1 VGKEVGRIEILAI
14 DRVPEERGESM
25 RKYWQLEVKGAE
37 ASIFIYGDIVS
48 EPWKWYE
55 SDVTSHD
62 LVKEIEGLDVDVI
75 HCYINSY
82 GGEVAEG
89 LAIYN
94 ALKRHK
100 AKVKTYCDGFACSA
114 ASVVF
119 MAGDERIMSASSLLM
134 IHNAWMW
141 AVGDPDELRKQADD
155 LEIINE
161 ASNNAYLEHV
171 NISKDKLQEMLDKE
185 TWLTATEALE
195 MGFCTAVVNDPA
207 AKKAANQSA
216 RAKIVQMILE
226 NRDAERQAKTSEL
239 VRPALEIL
247 KELVVP
253 LEEFNKLPLAEVVNI
268 MQNLKSEP
276 APDPEPQDPENKGLF
291 TFLEA
296 LASKLSEGD
305 EEK

>member
-1 VGKEVGRIEILAI
+1 MGKEVGRIEILAI

-55 SDVTSHD
+55 SDVTSYD

-119 MAGDERIMSASSLLM
+119 MAGDERIMSASSMLM

-141 AVGDPDELRKQADD
+141 AAGDANELRKEADD
-155 LEIINE
+155 LEKINE
-161 ASNNAYLEHV
+161 ASSNAYLEHI
-171 NISKDKLQEMLDKE
+171 NISKEQLQEMLDKE
-185 TWLTATEALE
+185 TWLTAQEALD
-195 MGFCTAVVNDPA
+195 MGFCTTVVTDR
-207 AKKAANQSA
+207 KKAANQSA
-216 RAKIVQMILE
+216 RMKIVQLILE
-226 NRDAERQAKTSEL
+226 RRDGVKEPRVSEDML
-239 VRPALEIL
+239 KALEDRL
-247 KELVVP
+247 
-253 LEEFNKLPLAEVVNI
+253 
-268 MQNLKSEP
+268 MQRIAQQQQDNPASDEP
-276 APDPEPQDPENKGLF
+276 KQGDPEPDGKGLF
-291 TFLEA
+291 NFLEA

>member
-1 VGKEVGRIEILAI
+1 MGKEVGRIEILAI

-48 EPWKWYE
+48 EPWKWCE
-55 SDVTSHD
+55 SDVTSYD

-119 MAGDERIMSASSLLM
+119 MAGDERIMSASSMLM

-141 AVGDPDELRKQADD
+141 AAGDANELRKQADD
-155 LEIINE
+155 LEKINE
-161 ASNNAYLEHV
+161 ASSNAYLEHI
-171 NISKDKLQEMLDKE
+171 NISKEQLQEMLDKE
-185 TWLTATEALE
+185 TWLTAQEALD
-195 MGFCTAVVNDPA
+195 MGFCTTVVNDR
-207 AKKAANQSA
+207 KKAANQSA
-216 RAKIVQMILE
+216 RMKIVQLILE
-226 NRDAERQAKTSEL
+226 RRDGVKEPRVSEDML
-239 VRPALEIL
+239 KALEDRLIQRIAQRQQDN
-247 KELVVP
+247 P
-253 LEEFNKLPLAEVVNI
+253 A
-268 MQNLKSEP
+268 SDEP
-276 APDPEPQDPENKGLF
+276 KQEDPEPDSKGLF
-291 TFLEA
+291 NFLEA

>member
-1 VGKEVGRIEILAI
+1 MVKGVSRIEALAI
-14 DRVPEERGESM
+14 DRPLNERGESM

-55 SDVTSHD
+55 SDVTSYD
-62 LVKEIEGLDVDVI
+62 LVKEIEGLDVDAI

-141 AVGDPDELRKQADD
+141 AAGDANELRKQADD

-171 NISKDKLQEMLDKE
+171 NISKEQLQEMLDKE
-185 TWLTATEALE
+185 TWLTAQEAFD
-195 MGFCTAVVNDPA
+195 MGFCTTVVNDSA
-207 AKKAANQSA
+207 SKKAANQSA
-216 RAKIVQMILE
+216 RMKIVQLILE
-226 NRDAERQAKTSEL
+226 RRDGAKEPQVTLSEDML
-239 VRPALEIL
+239 KVLEDRLMQRIVQQQQNNSASDEPKQGDPEPDGKGLFNFLAALADRIL
-247 KELVVP
+247 KE
-253 LEEFNKLPLAEVVNI
+253 
-268 MQNLKSEP
+268 
-276 APDPEPQDPENKGLF
+276 
-291 TFLEA
+291 
-296 LASKLSEGD
+296 D
-305 EEK
+305 E

>member
-1 VGKEVGRIEILAI
+1 MGKEVGRIEILAI

-55 SDVTSHD
+55 SDVTSYD

-119 MAGDERIMSASSLLM
+119 MAGDERIMSASSMLM

-141 AVGDPDELRKQADD
+141 AAGDADELRKQADD
-155 LEIINE
+155 LEKINE
-161 ASNNAYLEHV
+161 ASNNAYLEHI
-171 NISKDKLQEMLDKE
+171 NISKEQLQEMLDKE
-185 TWLTATEALE
+185 TWLTAQEALD
-195 MGFCTAVVNDPA
+195 MGFCTTVVNDPA
-207 AKKAANQSA
+207 SKKAANQSA
-216 RAKIVQMILE
+216 RMKIVQLILE
-226 NRDAERQAKTSEL
+226 RRDGVKEPRAALSEDML
-239 VRPALEIL
+239 KALEDRL
-247 KELVVP
+247 
-253 LEEFNKLPLAEVVNI
+253 
-268 MQNLKSEP
+268 MQRIAQQQQDNPASDEP
-276 APDPEPQDPENKGLF
+276 KQGDPEPDGKGLF
-291 TFLEA
+291 NFLEA
-296 LASKLSEGD
+296 LASKLNQDKGD
-305 EEK
+305 D

>member
-1 VGKEVGRIEILAI
+1 VSRIEPLVI
-14 DRVPEERGESM
+14 DRTLNERGESM

-55 SDVTSHD
+55 SDVTSYD

-119 MAGDERIMSASSLLM
+119 MAGDERTMSASSMLM

-141 AVGDPDELRKQADD
+141 AAGDANELRKQADD
-155 LEIINE
+155 LEKINE
-161 ASNNAYLEHV
+161 ASNNVYLEHI
-171 NISKDKLQEMLDKE
+171 NISKEQLQEMLDKE
-185 TWLTATEALE
+185 TWLTAQEALD
-195 MGFCTAVVNDPA
+195 MGFCTTVVNDR
-207 AKKAANQSA
+207 KKAANQSA
-216 RAKIVQMILE
+216 RMKIVQLILE
-226 NRDAERQAKTSEL
+226 RRDSVKEPRAALSEDML
-239 VRPALEIL
+239 KALEDRLIQRI
-247 KELVVP
+247 
-253 LEEFNKLPLAEVVNI
+253 AQRQ
-268 MQNLKSEP
+268 QNDPASDEP
-276 APDPEPQDPENKGLF
+276 KQEDPEPDSKGLF
-291 TFLEA
+291 NFLEA
-296 LASKLSEGD
+296 LALKLSEGD

>member
-55 SDVTSHD
+55 SDVTSYD

-119 MAGDERIMSASSLLM
+119 MAGDERIMSASSMLM

-141 AVGDPDELRKQADD
+141 AAGDANELRKQADD
-155 LEIINE
+155 LEKINE
-161 ASNNAYLEHV
+161 ASNNAYLEHI
-171 NISKDKLQEMLDKE
+171 NISKEQLQEMLDKE
-185 TWLTATEALE
+185 TWLTAQEALD
-195 MGFCTAVVNDPA
+195 MGFCTTVVNDR
-207 AKKAANQSA
+207 KKAANQSA
-216 RAKIVQMILE
+216 RMKIVQLILE
-226 NRDAERQAKTSEL
+226 RRDGVKEPRAALSEDML
-239 VRPALEIL
+239 KALEDRL
-247 KELVVP
+247 
-253 LEEFNKLPLAEVVNI
+253 
-268 MQNLKSEP
+268 MQRIAQQQQDNPASDEP
-276 APDPEPQDPENKGLF
+276 KQGDPEPDGKGLF
-291 TFLEA
+291 NFLEA

>member
-1 VGKEVGRIEILAI
+1 MGKEVGRIEILAI

-55 SDVTSHD
+55 SDVTSYD

-119 MAGDERIMSASSLLM
+119 MAGDERIMSASSMLM

-141 AVGDPDELRKQADD
+141 AAGDANELRKQADD
-155 LEIINE
+155 LEKINE
-161 ASNNAYLEHV
+161 ASNNAYLEHI
-171 NISKDKLQEMLDKE
+171 NISKEQLQEMLDKE
-185 TWLTATEALE
+185 TWLTAQEALD
-195 MGFCTAVVNDPA
+195 MGFCTTVVNDR
-207 AKKAANQSA
+207 KKAANQSA
-216 RAKIVQMILE
+216 RMKIVQLILE
-226 NRDAERQAKTSEL
+226 RRDGVKEPRVSEDML
-239 VRPALEIL
+239 KALEDRL
-247 KELVVP
+247 
-253 LEEFNKLPLAEVVNI
+253 
-268 MQNLKSEP
+268 MQRIAQQQQDNPASDEP
-276 APDPEPQDPENKGLF
+276 KQGDPEPDGKGLF

-296 LASKLSEGD
+296 LASKLDQDKGD
-305 EEK
+305 D

>member
-1 VGKEVGRIEILAI
+1 MGKEVGRIEILAI

-62 LVKEIEGLDVDVI
+62 LVKEIEGLDVDAI

-119 MAGDERIMSASSLLM
+119 MAGDERIMSASSMLM

-141 AVGDPDELRKQADD
+141 VAGDANELRKEADD
-155 LEIINE
+155 LEKINE
-161 ASNNAYLEHV
+161 ASSNVYLEHI
-171 NISKDKLQEMLDKE
+171 NISKEQLQEMLDKE
-185 TWLTATEALE
+185 TWLTAQEALD
-195 MGFCTAVVNDPA
+195 MGFCTTVVNDR
-207 AKKAANQSA
+207 KKAANQSA
-216 RAKIVQMILE
+216 RMKIVQLILE
-226 NRDAERQAKTSEL
+226 RRDGVKEPRVSEDML
-239 VRPALEIL
+239 KALEDRL
-247 KELVVP
+247 
-253 LEEFNKLPLAEVVNI
+253 
-268 MQNLKSEP
+268 MQRIAQQQQDNPASDEP
-276 APDPEPQDPENKGLF
+276 KQGDPEPDGKGLF
-291 TFLEA
+291 NFLEA

>member
-1 VGKEVGRIEILAI
+1 MGKEVGRIEILAI

-37 ASIFIYGDIVS
+37 ASIFIYGDIVP
-48 EPWKWYE
+48 EPWKWYK

-141 AVGDPDELRKQADD
+141 AAGDANELRKQADD
-155 LEIINE
+155 LEKINE
-161 ASNNAYLEHV
+161 ASNNAYLEHI
-171 NISKDKLQEMLDKE
+171 NISKEQLQEMLDKE
-185 TWLTATEALE
+185 TWLTAQEALD
-195 MGFCTAVVNDPA
+195 MGFCTTVVNDR
-207 AKKAANQSA
+207 KKAANQSA
-216 RAKIVQMILE
+216 RMKIVQLILE
-226 NRDAERQAKTSEL
+226 RRDGVKEPRAALSEDML
-239 VRPALEIL
+239 KALEDRL
-247 KELVVP
+247 
-253 LEEFNKLPLAEVVNI
+253 
-268 MQNLKSEP
+268 MQRIAQQKQDNPASDEP
-276 APDPEPQDPENKGLF
+276 KQGDPEPDGKGLF
-291 TFLEA
+291 SFLEA
-296 LASKLSEGD
+296 LASKLNEGD
-305 EEK
+305 EEN

>member
-1 VGKEVGRIEILAI
+1 MSRIEPLVI
-14 DRVPEERGESM
+14 DRTLNERGESM

-55 SDVTSHD
+55 SDVTSYD

-119 MAGDERIMSASSLLM
+119 MAGDERIMSASSMLM

-141 AVGDPDELRKQADD
+141 AAGDANELRKQADD
-155 LEIINE
+155 LEKINE
-161 ASNNAYLEHV
+161 ASNNVYLEHI
-171 NISKDKLQEMLDKE
+171 NISKEQLQEMLDKE
-185 TWLTATEALE
+185 TWLTAQEALD
-195 MGFCTAVVNDPA
+195 MGFCTTVVNDPA
-207 AKKAANQSA
+207 GKKAANQSA
-216 RAKIVQMILE
+216 RMKIVQLILE
-226 NRDAERQAKTSEL
+226 RRDGVKEPRAALSEDML
-239 VRPALEIL
+239 KALEDRLIQRIAQRQQDN
-247 KELVVP
+247 P
-253 LEEFNKLPLAEVVNI
+253 A
-268 MQNLKSEP
+268 SDEP
-276 APDPEPQDPENKGLF
+276 KQEDPEPDSKGLF
-291 TFLEA
+291 NFLEA
-296 LASKLSEGD
+296 LALKLSEGD

>member
-119 MAGDERIMSASSLLM
+119 MAGDERIMSASSMLM

-141 AVGDPDELRKQADD
+141 AAGDANELRKEADD
-155 LEIINE
+155 LEKINE
-161 ASNNAYLEHV
+161 ASSNAYLEHI
-171 NISKDKLQEMLDKE
+171 NISKEQLQEMLDKE
-185 TWLTATEALE
+185 TWLTAQEALD
-195 MGFCTAVVNDPA
+195 MGFCTTVVNDPA
-207 AKKAANQSA
+207 GKKAANQSA
-216 RAKIVQMILE
+216 RMKIVQLILE
-226 NRDAERQAKTSEL
+226 RRDGVKEPRAALSEDML
-239 VRPALEIL
+239 KALEDRLMQRIAQQQQDNPASDEPKQGDPEPDGKGLFNFLAALADHIL
-247 KELVVP
+247 KE
-253 LEEFNKLPLAEVVNI
+253 
-268 MQNLKSEP
+268 
-276 APDPEPQDPENKGLF
+276 
-291 TFLEA
+291 
-296 LASKLSEGD
+296 D
-305 EEK
+305 E

>member
-1 VGKEVGRIEILAI
+1 MGKEVGRIEILAI

-25 RKYWQLEVKGAE
+25 RKYWQLEVKGSE

-119 MAGDERIMSASSLLM
+119 MAGDERIMSASSMLM

-141 AVGDPDELRKQADD
+141 AAGDANELRKQADD
-155 LEIINE
+155 LEKINE
-161 ASNNAYLEHV
+161 ASNNAYLEHI
-171 NISKDKLQEMLDKE
+171 NISKEQLQEMLDKE
-185 TWLTATEALE
+185 TWLTAQEALD
-195 MGFCTAVVNDPA
+195 MGFCTTVVTDR
-207 AKKAANQSA
+207 KKAANQSA
-216 RAKIVQMILE
+216 RMKIVQLILE
-226 NRDAERQAKTSEL
+226 RRDGVKEPRAALSEDML
-239 VRPALEIL
+239 KALEDRL
-247 KELVVP
+247 
-253 LEEFNKLPLAEVVNI
+253 
-268 MQNLKSEP
+268 MQRIAQQQQDNPASDEP
-276 APDPEPQDPENKGLF
+276 KQGDPEPDGKGLF
-291 TFLEA
+291 NFLEA

>member
-1 VGKEVGRIEILAI
+1 MSRIEPLVINRTLN
-14 DRVPEERGESM
+14 ERGESM
-25 RKYWQLEVKGAE
+25 RKYWQLEVKGPE

-48 EPWKWYE
+48 ESWKWYE

-155 LEIINE
+155 LGIINE

-171 NISKDKLQEMLDKE
+171 NISKEQLQEMLDKE
-185 TWLTATEALE
+185 TWLTAQEALD
-195 MGFCTAVVNDPA
+195 MGFCTTVVNDSA
-207 AKKAANQSA
+207 SKKAANQSA
-216 RAKIVQMILE
+216 RMKIVQLILE
-226 NRDAERQAKTSEL
+226 RRDGIKEPQVTLSEDML
-239 VRPALEIL
+239 KALEDRL
-247 KELVVP
+247 
-253 LEEFNKLPLAEVVNI
+253 
-268 MQNLKSEP
+268 MQRIVQQQQNNSASDEP
-276 APDPEPQDPENKGLF
+276 KQGDPEPDGKGLF
-291 TFLEA
+291 NFLEA

>member
-1 VGKEVGRIEILAI
+1 MGKEVGRIEILAI
-14 DRVPEERGESM
+14 DRIPEERGESM
-25 RKYWQLEVKGAE
+25 RKYWQLEVKGPE

-100 AKVKTYCDGFACSA
+100 AKVRTYCDGFACSA

-119 MAGDERIMSASSLLM
+119 MAGDERIMSASSMLM

-141 AVGDPDELRKQADD
+141 AAGDANELRKQADD
-155 LEIINE
+155 LEKINE
-161 ASNNAYLEHV
+161 ASNNAYLEHI
-171 NISKDKLQEMLDKE
+171 NISKEQLQEMLDKE
-185 TWLTATEALE
+185 TWLTAQEALD
-195 MGFCTAVVNDPA
+195 MGFCTTVVNDPA
-207 AKKAANQSA
+207 SKKAANQSA
-216 RAKIVQMILE
+216 RMKIVQLILE
-226 NRDAERQAKTSEL
+226 RRDGVKEPRVSEDML
-239 VRPALEIL
+239 KALEDRL
-247 KELVVP
+247 
-253 LEEFNKLPLAEVVNI
+253 
-268 MQNLKSEP
+268 MQRIAQQQQDNPASDEP
-276 APDPEPQDPENKGLF
+276 KQGDPEPDGKGLF
-291 TFLEA
+291 NFLEA

>member
-1 VGKEVGRIEILAI
+1 
-14 DRVPEERGESM
+14 M
-25 RKYWQLEVKGAE
+25 RKYWQLEVKGPE

-48 EPWKWYE
+48 ESWKWYE

-155 LEIINE
+155 LGIINE

-171 NISKDKLQEMLDKE
+171 NISKEQLQEMLDKE
-185 TWLTATEALE
+185 TWLTAQEALD
-195 MGFCTAVVNDPA
+195 MGFCTTVVNDSA
-207 AKKAANQSA
+207 SKKAANQSA
-216 RAKIVQMILE
+216 RMKIVQLILE
-226 NRDAERQAKTSEL
+226 RRDGIKEPQVTLSEDML
-239 VRPALEIL
+239 KALEDRL
-247 KELVVP
+247 
-253 LEEFNKLPLAEVVNI
+253 
-268 MQNLKSEP
+268 MQRIVQQQQNNSASDEP
-276 APDPEPQDPENKGLF
+276 KQGDPEPDGKGLF
-291 TFLEA
+291 NFLEA

>member
-1 VGKEVGRIEILAI
+1 MGKEVGRIEILAI

-25 RKYWQLEVKGAE
+25 RKYWQLEVKGSE

-62 LVKEIEGLDVDVI
+62 LVKEIEGLDVYVI

-119 MAGDERIMSASSLLM
+119 MAGDERIMSASSMLM

-141 AVGDPDELRKQADD
+141 AAGDANELRKQADD
-155 LEIINE
+155 LEKINE
-161 ASNNAYLEHV
+161 ASNNAYLEHI
-171 NISKDKLQEMLDKE
+171 NISKEQLQEMLDKE
-185 TWLTATEALE
+185 TWLTAQEALD
-195 MGFCTAVVNDPA
+195 MGFCTTVVNDPA
-207 AKKAANQSA
+207 GKKAANQSA
-216 RAKIVQMILE
+216 RMKIVQLILE
-226 NRDAERQAKTSEL
+226 RRDGVKEPRVSEDML
-239 VRPALEIL
+239 KALEDRL
-247 KELVVP
+247 
-253 LEEFNKLPLAEVVNI
+253 
-268 MQNLKSEP
+268 MQRIAQQQQDNPASDEP
-276 APDPEPQDPENKGLF
+276 KQGDPEPDGKGLF
-291 TFLEA
+291 NFLEA

>member
-1 VGKEVGRIEILAI
+1 
-14 DRVPEERGESM
+14 M
-25 RKYWQLEVKGAE
+25 RKYWQLEVKGPE

-48 EPWKWYE
+48 ESWKWYE
-55 SDVTSHD
+55 SDITSHD
-62 LVKEIEGLDVDVI
+62 LVKEIEELDVDVI

-100 AKVKTYCDGFACSA
+100 AKVKTYCDGFACSV

-141 AVGDPDELRKQADD
+141 AAGDANELRKQADD

-161 ASNNAYLEHV
+161 ASNNVYLEHV

-185 TWLTATEALE
+185 TWLTAQEALD
-195 MGFCTAVVNDPA
+195 MGFCTTVVNDR
-207 AKKAANQSA
+207 KKAANQSA
-216 RAKIVQMILE
+216 RMKIVQLILE
-226 NRDAERQAKTSEL
+226 RRDGVKEPRAALSEDML
-239 VRPALEIL
+239 KWYSLALEDRL
-247 KELVVP
+247 
-253 LEEFNKLPLAEVVNI
+253 
-268 MQNLKSEP
+268 MQRIAQQQQDNPASDEP
-276 APDPEPQDPENKGLF
+276 KQGDPEPDGKGLF
-291 TFLEA
+291 NFLEA